1 MARVVRTVSEFR
13 RARRELGT
21 VAFVPTMGALHD
33 GHIALVNRAAELAE
47 SVVVSIFVNPLQFG
61 EKEDLGRYPRDLEGD
76 LNKLPERVLVFAPDA
91 EELYPEGDSETRI
104 SAGAAGETFEG
115 ASRPGHFDGMLTVV
129 AKLFNIVEPQFAVF
143 GQKDA
148 QQVFLVRR
156 MVRDL
161 NFDLEIDVV
170 ETVREPDGL
179 ALSSRNR
186 FLSGAERS
194 DSLALSRA
202 LRAAQSAATSRDS
215 AMDTAR
221 GILDSAR
228 GIDLDYFELVD
239 PKSFRPISSGFK
251 GEATAIVAAKLGSTR
266 LIDNA
271 PVVIG

>member
-1 MARVVRTVSEFR
+1 MARVARTVSEFR

-21 VAFVPTMGALHD
+21 VAFVPTMGALHE
-33 GHIALVNRAAELAE
+33 GHIALVNRAALLAE

-76 LNKLPERVLVFAPDA
+76 LNKLPEKVLAFAPDA

-202 LRAAQSAATSRDS
+202 LRAAQSAATSRNS
-215 AMDTAR
+215 AMDAAR

-239 PKSFRPISSGFK
+239 PKSFRPIASGFK

>member
-1 MARVVRTVSEFR
+1 MARVARTVSEFR